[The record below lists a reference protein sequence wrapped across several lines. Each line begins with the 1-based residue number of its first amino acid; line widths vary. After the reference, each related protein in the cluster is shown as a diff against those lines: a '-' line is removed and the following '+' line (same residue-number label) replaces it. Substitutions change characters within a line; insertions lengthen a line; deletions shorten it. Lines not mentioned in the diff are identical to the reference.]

1 MNKFFDIE
9 RHKNKVALID
19 EFKGQLTYA
28 DLLKI
33 GSQLYPDKKK
43 PYSKNLIFILCK
55 NNFETIAGYVTFL
68 KKKFTVLLLS
78 TNISKKNLKKL
89 ILIYRPHYVYGDK
102 EKVKLLKKKNY
113 QDYWILRFN

>member
-33 GSQLYPDKKK
+33 GSQLYPDKK
-43 PYSKNLIFILCK
+43 NLI
-55 NNFETIAGYVTFL
+55 L
-68 KKKFTVLLLS
+68 K
-78 TNISKKNLKKL
+78 I
-89 ILIYRPHYVYGDK
+89 
-102 EKVKLLKKKNY
+102 
-113 QDYWILRFN
+113 